1 MFMGAIVNILSVKK
15 FLPFFIEKMDR
26 NEACGTPENG
36 DYACL
41 FFCKISIFHSNR
53 CFSLVGSKSDKLS
66 YPYYYPHESFC
77 THE

>member
-36 DYACL
+36 DYACFFSAKFL
-41 FFCKISIFHSNR
+41 FSTLIDA
-53 CFSLVGSKSDKLS
+53 SL
-66 YPYYYPHESFC
+66 
-77 THE
+77 